1 MSEMKITNDIKIPIY
16 GLDIPDWLNSFFQTH
31 AGIFIELIQSSE
43 LLQICENKTIK
54 YLVIYEKFLLFNK
67 DTLFNLLGQG
77 RIESLIIYNDHPF
90 VITDL
95 LMDQLDKIAETHNI
109 NIIVDG
115 YYDDK
120 IIKNIKVYNV
130 DKQEHHISHF
140 FTLLLSQILKK
151 NRRHTKTFLMQT
163 VFKDNFRKTVGE
175 FIMNSSLYKDFI
187 KSPVTDSNTLFKKT
201 NDFLKYAE
209 QKHGTGMY
217 IDSLRSFGN
226 GLPNFKIYEQVFCE
240 IVLETKNQGSW
251 HFSEKTFR
259 PISLGIPIV
268 CLGNKFIYNRLLEY
282 GYHLYDNNF
291 YQRWHKDIELE
302 EKLPYLEEFLNHINS
317 SESAQKQMEQTAQHN
332 YQHFWNH
339 RKLQYYT
346 YINETFESIFGR
358 NNLIHNI
365 YKEMN
370 F

>member
-1 MSEMKITNDIKIPIY
+1 MSAMEITNDIKIPIY
-16 GLDIPDWLNSFFQTH
+16 GLDIPDWLNSFFQSH
-31 AGIFIELIQSSE
+31 AGIFVELIQSSE

-54 YLVIYEKFLLFNK
+54 YLVIYENFLLHNK
-67 DTLFNLLGQG
+67 DAVLNLLEQG

-109 NIIVDG
+109 NMIVDG
-115 YYDDK
+115 YYDK
-120 IIKNIKVYNV
+120 IYKNIKFFHI
-130 DKQEHHISHF
+130 DTWEHVISHS

-151 NRRHTKTFLMQT
+151 NRQHTKTFLMQT
-163 VFKDNFRKTVGE
+163 VFKDNFRKTIGE
-175 FIMNSSLYKDFI
+175 FIINSSLYKDFI
-187 KSPVTDSNTLFKKT
+187 KFPITDSNTLYKKT
-201 NDFLKYAE
+201 KDFFKHME
-209 QKHGTGMY
+209 QKYGAGLY
-217 IDSLRSFGN
+217 IDALKSFGN

-240 IVLETKNQGSW
+240 IVLETRNQGNW
-251 HFSEKTFR
+251 HFTEKTFR
-259 PISLGIPIV
+259 PISLGVPMV
-268 CLGNKFIYNRLLEY
+268 YLGHKPMYNRLVEY

-291 YQRWHKDIELE
+291 YHKWHKDIKLE
-302 EKLPYLEEFLNHINS
+302 EKLPYLEEFLLHINS
-317 SESAQKQMEQTAQHN
+317 SELAQKQMEQTAQHN

-339 RKLQYYT
+339 RKLHFYT
-346 YINETFESIFGR
+346 HINHTFESIFGR